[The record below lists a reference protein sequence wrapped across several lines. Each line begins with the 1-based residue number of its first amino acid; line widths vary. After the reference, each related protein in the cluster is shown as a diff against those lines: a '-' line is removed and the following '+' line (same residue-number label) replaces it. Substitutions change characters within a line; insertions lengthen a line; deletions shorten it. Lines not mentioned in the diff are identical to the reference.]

1 MSDSSLTSITNQLL
15 GEYDLKFNENY
26 NDIVQLNSSI
36 QNKEELILK
45 TNEVILYK
53 ERNIIIL
60 QYFLYFTI
68 AFFLCTFL
76 YSTKDMKFNHYITI
90 LIVLFI
96 VLAIAC
102 YIHIAKQFS
111 YFTISRK
118 IEALKVAMVNYSK
131 KLLENKVPKYECP
144 TQCSTKEDDDN
155 ADNNDGSGD
164 WKYKNNSEMLKIDPT
179 LNVWKHGDVPSGS
192 ALDYADSISDEDNPQ
207 PIFGTTHPKNTYYE
221 CKWLGNTSG
230 KNMPKNMR
238 APRKKYSS
246 IPCDYRPNNTEVKRW
261 FCEEDPNNLSADE
274 VKERCQEAN

>member
-1 MSDSSLTSITNQLL
+1 MSNSNLTSVTNQLL

-45 TNEVILYK
+45 TNEVVLYK

-76 YSTKDMKFNHYITI
+76 YAAKDMKFNHFMTI

-96 VLAIAC
+96 VLSIAC
-102 YIHIAKQFS
+102 YIHVARQFS

-131 KLLENKVPKYECP
+131 KLSQDMNVL
-144 TQCSTKEDDDN
+144 
-155 ADNNDGSGD
+155 
-164 WKYKNNSEMLKIDPT
+164 
-179 LNVWKHGDVPSGS
+179 LNVLLKKMMIIQMIVMVVV
-192 ALDYADSISDEDNPQ
+192 
-207 PIFGTTHPKNTYYE
+207 T
-221 CKWLGNTSG
+221 GNI
-230 KNMPKNMR
+230 KIM
-238 APRKKYSS
+238 
-246 IPCDYRPNNTEVKRW
+246 VK
-261 FCEEDPNNLSADE
+261 C
-274 VKERCQEAN
+274 